1 MVVRKLMGTS
11 LRKEIEHGLRGKTT
25 MSSQRSL
32 EKARR
37 GWSSLDRRGSG
48 GVDRRMQSGTEADG
62 DGSRVLRLDP
72 VLAVGVEEDAVLLDS
87 LERRGGA
94 SGRDDGDVPATSP
107 LGRMRQRGR
116 LRE

>member
-1 MVVRKLMGTS
+1 
-11 LRKEIEHGLRGKTT
+11 

-37 GWSSLDRRGSG
+37 GWSSLERRGSS
-48 GVDRRMQSGTEADG
+48 GVDRRMQSGKKADG

-87 LERRGGA
+87 L
-94 SGRDDGDVPATSP
+94 
-107 LGRMRQRGR
+107 
-116 LRE
+116 